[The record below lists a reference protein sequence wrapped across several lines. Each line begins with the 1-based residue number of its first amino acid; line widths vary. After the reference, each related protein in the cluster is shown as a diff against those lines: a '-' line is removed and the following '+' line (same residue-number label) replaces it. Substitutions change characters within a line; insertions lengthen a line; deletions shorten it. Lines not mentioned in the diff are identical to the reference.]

1 MILLTAEIGDY
12 VGRTSDLLM
21 IDGASLTREQ
31 QLSQVLALPGNSG
44 ALITGI
50 EKLSQ
55 RFLLELLTELGSLR
69 YLPSR
74 GCLFLIEARQG
85 LWRSAGDV
93 IASFNSSL
101 LLVKRNLMADELDT
115 DPDDERFGEAEL
127 ESVSMTHDLAVL
139 RVNLTSLAGE
149 TRKIIYPLRVSNL

>member
-1 MILLTAEIGDY
+1 MTLLTAMIGDY
-12 VGRTSDLLM
+12 AGRTSDLLM

-31 QLSQVLALPGNSG
+31 QLTQALALPGGSG
-44 ALITGI
+44 ALISGI
-50 EKLSQ
+50 EKLAQ

-69 YLPSR
+69 YLPGR

-93 IASFNSSL
+93 VASFNSSL
-101 LLVKRNLMADELDT
+101 LLVKRNLMADELES
-115 DPDDERFGEAEL
+115 DPNDERFGEAEL
-127 ESVSMTHDLAVL
+127 ESVSLTRDLAVL

-149 TRKIIYPLRVSNL
+149 TRKILYPLRVSNL